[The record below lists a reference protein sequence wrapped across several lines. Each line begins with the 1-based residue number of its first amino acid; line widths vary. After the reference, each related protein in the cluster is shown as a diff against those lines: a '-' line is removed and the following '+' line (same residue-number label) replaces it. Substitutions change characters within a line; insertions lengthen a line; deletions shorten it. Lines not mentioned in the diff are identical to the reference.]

1 MTVGERIK
9 QRRTELG
16 LTQLDL
22 ALRMGY
28 TSKAAICKA
37 EKESENMTSDRV
49 TKFAKALNTTEAYLM
64 GWDETLRIRQM
75 NEIEE
80 PMTNYDLKV
89 KHDKLELFINYLR
102 NDYGFAER
110 IMEYAEFLIDKN
122 SKKNTASL
130 NDLMDEENEEE

>member
-9 QRRTELG
+9 QRRMELG

-64 GWDETLRIRQM
+64 GWDEVSRLRQFKNV
-75 NEIEE
+75 NEPVTDYLICRE
-80 PMTNYDLKV
+80 DG
-89 KHDKLELFINYLR
+89 KLENFIMYLR
-102 NDYGFAER
+102 DNKDFAER
-110 IMEYAEFLIDKN
+110 IMEYAEFLIDRDKP
-122 SKKNTASL
+122 KKEASL
-130 NDLMDEENEEE
+130 NKLMTDED